1 MKRIIVVNVK
11 VCAKTLTSIL
21 FVIGKCIK
29 LYYSLKCLGT
39 KDQNVYNLPS
49 VFRKKKEF
57 SVHKDRHT
65 HTQAANDKANVN
77 KGK

>member
-11 VCAKTLTSIL
+11 VCVKTLTSIL

-29 LYYSLKCLGT
+29 LCYSLKCLGT
-39 KDQNVYNLPS
+39 KEQNVYNLLS
-49 VFRKKKEF
+49 VFRKKK
-57 SVHKDRHT
+57 RIQCTQRRT